1 MSTTISAIGDAVTQ
15 SATKLGFELKEK
27 QREAVLGFCQGRDVF
42 VSLPTGYGK
51 SIIYAVLPM
60 VFNILNGKIYQDLC
74 VLCYCIVILDVT
86 NSILVCISPLTAI
99 MQEQSQR
106 FCKAGIKSGFVGEL
120 QKDQAV
126 QQKVLNGHLD
136 VVYTSP

>member
-1 MSTTISAIGDAVTQ
+1 MSTIISAIGDAVTQ

-60 VFNILNGKIYQDLC
+60 VFNILKFNGKIYQDLC
-74 VLCYCIVILDVT
+74 VLCYCIVIILDVT

-99 MQEQSQR
+99 MQEQ
-106 FCKAGIKSGFVGEL
+106 
-120 QKDQAV
+120 
-126 QQKVLNGHLD
+126 
-136 VVYTSP
+136 Y